1 MQLKHMF
8 LSFVYLN
15 IEVEAKQDVSVDGRL
30 DLSRDSHNSEPDK
43 TSSSVIVV
51 AKTTFI
57 W

>member
-1 MQLKHMF
+1 MF
-8 LSFVYLN
+8 LSLISLY
-15 IEVEAKQDVSVDGRL
+15 IEVEAKQDVSAYGHV
-30 DLSRDSHNSEPDK
+30 DLSRDSHNSERDK